1 MEENKTQ
8 EPLEQEANA
17 ENAEGLPVHEQDEDI
32 IGAIETEQEELAE
45 ARQQAGEMRDRFL
58 RLNAEFDN
66 YKKRTL
72 KERMELLATA
82 SSDMMVAMLPVMDD
96 FERAIKAISVS
107 EDSTALNGIQLIYNK
122 LKSILESK
130 GLEAMNCTGAAF
142 DADLHEA
149 ITTMPIADE
158 AKKNTVIEEVEKG
171 YLLKGK
177 VIRHAKVVVGG

>member
-1 MEENKTQ
+1 M
-8 EPLEQEANA
+8 
-17 ENAEGLPVHEQDEDI
+17 
-32 IGAIETEQEELAE
+32 
-45 ARQQAGEMRDRFL
+45 L

-107 EDSTALNGIQLIYNK
+107 DDKSALDGIHLIYNK
-122 LKSILESK
+122 LKSILDNK
-130 GLEAMNCTGAAF
+130 GLEAMNCTGTVF
-142 DADLHEA
+142 DAELHEA
-149 ITTMPIADE
+149 ITTMPTADE